1 MKKLGVQDVVFILK
15 NAIIIVLK
23 LAAPM
28 LIGALVT
35 GFIVALFQATTQI
48 NEPTLV
54 FVPKIIVVLFS
65 IVIFGP
71 WIVESLKEFTIELY
85 KSVLRFVL

>member
-1 MKKLGVQDVVFILK
+1 MDVQDVVFILK
-15 NAIIIVLK
+15 NAIITVLK
-23 LAAPM
+23 LASPM

-54 FVPKIIVVLFS
+54 FVPKIIVVLLA

-71 WIVESLKEFTIELY
+71 WIAESLKSFTIELY
-85 KSVLRFVL
+85 RSVLKFIL